1 MKCLTGHTNLYILSL
16 FFLFLN
22 CSSDG
27 FCIFMFSDSNALH
40 THSSPHQCSSMFWL
54 WWSLPG
60 EHSELV
66 NCHQDWRWYAYYR
79 QIVSIR
85 SLDHFTSCLVNI
97 KIKLEAILRWDHTRR
112 QTGQGC
118 KILAPYSRP
127 PRSDHAHF
135 RPSFWCQRHICKVLW
150 VCPARLCHADW
161 LKTCSVVVP
170 ATVGVIR
177 TKWHTLTHKLKT
189 TPVVTVAA
197 GKNSGC
203 YCGAAQSSRLY
214 GP

>member
-1 MKCLTGHTNLYILSL
+1 MAFVFSCSLTPMLSTHTPLPINARA
-16 FFLFLN
+16 
-22 CSSDG
+22 CSD
-27 FCIFMFSDSNALH
+27 CDD
-40 THSSPHQCSSMFWL
+40 HS
-54 WWSLPG
+54 
-60 EHSELV
+60 LV
-66 NCHQDWRWYAYYR
+66 NSVNWWTATRTGGGAPTTDRLLA
-79 QIVSIR
+79 
-85 SLDHFTSCLVNI
+85 LDLWIIFTSCLVSI

-189 TPVVTVAA
+189 TPVVTVVA